1 MIGNVV
7 TSSAEMETFIY
18 PYVVDMLGV
27 LQLKNVQISVKL
39 TERQLDKIQELVD
52 EGLYSNVSEAI
63 RDAVRRL
70 LREFGGE

>member
-1 MIGNVV
+1 
-7 TSSAEMETFIY
+7 METFIY

>member
-1 MIGNVV
+1 
-7 TSSAEMETFIY
+7 
-18 PYVVDMLGV
+18 MLEV
-27 LQLKNVQISVKL
+27 LRLKNVQISVKL
-39 TERQLDKIQELVD
+39 TERQLDKIQELVG